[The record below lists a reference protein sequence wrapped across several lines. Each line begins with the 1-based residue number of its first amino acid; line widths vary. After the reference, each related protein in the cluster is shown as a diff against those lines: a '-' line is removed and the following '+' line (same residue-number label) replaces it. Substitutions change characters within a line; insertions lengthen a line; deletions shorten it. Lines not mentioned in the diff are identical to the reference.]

1 MLEKKIKEIRRSKIL
16 EIVQLRQVYKLDYT
30 FHFGKVGCLM
40 TVLIRTYLLNVL
52 LTKISVQFQ
61 EKNLELAEIGEWY
74 VVLLL
79 IVSEICNSPLTL
91 IASCLAVMALSNGV
105 IRMTSAY
112 LNSCKSHAPPS
123 TAVLSGIKRKRDKHK
138 TFSY

>member
-1 MLEKKIKEIRRSKIL
+1 MI
-16 EIVQLRQVYKLDYT
+16 
-30 FHFGKVGCLM
+30 
-40 TVLIRTYLLNVL
+40 VLIWTYLLNVL

-123 TAVLSGIKRKRDKHK
+123 TAVLSGINRKRVKRK
-138 TFSY
+138 TFSYQLLPQPFYYVSSKNLWFQLPLSLIKIYSFYQYIASQG